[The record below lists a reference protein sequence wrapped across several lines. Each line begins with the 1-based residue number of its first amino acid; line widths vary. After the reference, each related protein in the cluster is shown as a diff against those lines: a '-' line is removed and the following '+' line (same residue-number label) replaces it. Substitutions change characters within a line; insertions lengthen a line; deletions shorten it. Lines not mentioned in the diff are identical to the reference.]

1 MPCAAC
7 SASTSWCDVIE
18 PFDELIYVTRPLLP
32 PLEALNGR
40 LAEIWAARWLTNAG
54 DQHERLGAAIRDYLD
69 VPAVSLFNNGT
80 IALLAAVRALGMRGE
95 VITTPFTFPATP
107 HAISWSGATPVF
119 CDIDPVTMTLDPARV
134 EALITPKT
142 TGILAVHVYGI
153 PCDVAALQAIADRH
167 GLKLVYDAAHAFGTR
182 INGVGIGNFGDASM
196 FSFHATKLF
205 HSAEGGAL
213 TCGNAKIREAFD
225 HLKNFGILGQ
235 EDVDVVGINGKM
247 NEIQAALGLAV
258 LDCVPDE
265 LRLRQAVI
273 ARYRERLGALPG
285 LTLMHEPPGV
295 ESSCQYF
302 VVRIDRKA
310 FGCSRDAVFDRL
322 KTYNV
327 LARKYFFPLCSDYAC
342 YSALPSSR
350 PGLLPVATEVVREV
364 LCLPLYGT
372 LPLADVDR
380 ICDMIQHIQEHA

>member
-1 MPCAAC
+1 MK
-7 SASTSWCDVIE
+7 
-18 PFDELIYVTRPLLP
+18 PFDEPIYVTRPLLP
-32 PLEALNGR
+32 PLAALHAR
-40 LAEIWAARWLTNAG
+40 LEEIWAARWLTNVG
-54 DQHERLGAAIRDYLD
+54 EQHERLGRAIRDYLD
-69 VPAVSLFNNGT
+69 VPEVSLFNNGT
-80 IALLAAVRALGMRGE
+80 IALLAAVRALRMHGE

-153 PCDVAALQAIADRH
+153 PCDVAALQSIADRH
-167 GLKLVYDAAHAFGTR
+167 GLKIVYDAAHAFGTR

-213 TCGNAKIREAFD
+213 TCGKAASREAFD

-235 EDVDVVGINGKM
+235 EDVDEVGINGKM
-247 NEIQAALGLAV
+247 NELQAALGLAV

-265 LRLRQAVI
+265 LRRRRAII
-273 ARYRERLGALPG
+273 ARYRQRLGVMTG
-285 LTLMHEPPGV
+285 VTLMPEPHGV
-295 ESSCQYF
+295 DSSCQYF
-302 VVRIDRKA
+302 VIRIDRQS
-310 FGCSRDAVFDRL
+310 FGCSRDDVFDRL

-327 LARKYFFPLCSDYAC
+327 LARKYFYPLCSDYAC
-342 YSALPSSR
+342 YRDLSSSA
-350 PGLLPVATEVVREV
+350 PGLLPVATEVVGQV

-372 LPLADVDR
+372 LPLTDVDV
-380 ICDMIQHIQEHA
+380 ICDMITEIQEQA

>member
-1 MPCAAC
+1 MMKPFA
-7 SASTSWCDVIE
+7 E
-18 PFDELIYVTRPLLP
+18 PIYVTRPLLP
-32 PLEALNGR
+32 PLEQLHAR
-40 LAEIWAARWLTNAG
+40 LAEIWTARWLTNVG
-54 DQHERLGAAIRDYLD
+54 DQHEQLGRAIQQYLD
-69 VPAVSLFNNGT
+69 VKEVSLFNNGT

-153 PCDVAALQAIADRH
+153 PCDVAALQAIATRH
-167 GLKLVYDAAHAFGTR
+167 GLRLVYDAAHAFGTR

-213 TCGNAKIREAFD
+213 TCGNAATREAFD

-235 EDVDVVGINGKM
+235 ENVDEVGINGKM
-247 NEIQAALGLAV
+247 NELQAALGLTV

-265 LRLRQAVI
+265 LRRRRAVI
-273 ARYRERLGALPG
+273 ARYRERLCAIAGV
-285 LTLMHEPPGV
+285 TLMPEPPNV

-302 VVRIDRKA
+302 VIRINRQV
-310 FGCSRDAVFDRL
+310 FGCSRDIAFDRL
-322 KTYNV
+322 KAYNV
-327 LARKYFFPLCSDYAC
+327 LARKYFYPLCSDYAC
-342 YSALPSSR
+342 YSALPSSD
-350 PGLLPVATEVVREV
+350 PGQLPVATEVVQEV

-372 LPLADVDR
+372 LPLSDVDV
-380 ICDMIQHIQEHA
+380 ICDMIQEIQEQA